1 MNKGVIVGIIVG
13 VAVAIGIASSMA
25 FMGESEQ
32 PNVVSS
38 ETEIAPEEITLE
50 EPVDEEPAESPG
62 RALSIELEERM
73 GIKANP

>member
-1 MNKGVIVGIIVG
+1 MNKGVIVGIIV

-25 FMGESEQ
+25 FMGKSEQ
-32 PNVVSS
+32 PNVVGS
-38 ETEIAPEEITLE
+38 ETEITPEEITLE

-62 RALSIELEERM
+62 RTISIELEERM